1 MVSLKAHNLAPDPAV
16 TLVCIKV
23 NTEPEVPPV
32 IVPVGTPAGSVG
44 LLYTNNLFL
53 TVSWETTINDLLFDD
68 VITSPTENTVPVVI
82 VS

>member
-53 TVSWETTINDLLFDD
+53 TVS
-68 VITSPTENTVPVVI
+68 
-82 VS
+82 